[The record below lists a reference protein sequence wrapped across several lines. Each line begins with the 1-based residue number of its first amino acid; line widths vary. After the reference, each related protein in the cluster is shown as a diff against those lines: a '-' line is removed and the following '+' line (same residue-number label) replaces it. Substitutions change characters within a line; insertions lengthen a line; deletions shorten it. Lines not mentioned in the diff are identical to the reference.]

1 MIKSE
6 NTTTPVFSWHAT
18 RITSVEILIQVV
30 LQDPLYISND
40 RLELD
45 KLIITI
51 HPAALVYMRSISTGM
66 MTEDPLRTVMREF
79 PPQIIIGAI
88 IEAVEQ
94 ASVVMKDAGKSL
106 TGANVIVQIMLSGSM
121 TKMWSMVNAEQII
134 LTYTRLN

>member
-1 MIKSE
+1 
-6 NTTTPVFSWHAT
+6 
-18 RITSVEILIQVV
+18 
-30 LQDPLYISND
+30 
-40 RLELD
+40 
-45 KLIITI
+45 
-51 HPAALVYMRSISTGM
+51 M

-106 TGANVIVQIMLSGSM
+106 TATNVIVQIMLSGSM

>member
-1 MIKSE
+1 M
-6 NTTTPVFSWHAT
+6 FSWHAT

-30 LQDPLYISND
+30 FQDPLYISND
-40 RLELD
+40 PLVLD
-45 KLIITI
+45 KLIIAI

-66 MTEDPLRTVMREF
+66 MTENPLRTVIREF
-79 PPQIIIGAI
+79 PPQIIFGAT

-106 TGANVIVQIMLSGSM
+106 TATNVIVQIMLSGSM